1 MRRRRPGGHRG
12 MEGVE
17 ADRVSGGELLAV
29 KYAIP
34 LVVIAFSVKAYVFD
48 PYGDLLIRYTPAAV
62 LVLGTAVWLAL
73 VVSRWRAGD
82 YA

>member
-1 MRRRRPGGHRG
+1 

-34 LVVIAFSVKAYVFD
+34 LVVIVVLLKAYVLD
-48 PYGDLLIRYTPAAV
+48 PYGDLIARWTAPAIILLA
-62 LVLGTAVWLAL
+62 GAVWLAL